1 MKKNLTQRGFTL
13 VELAIVMVIIGL
25 ILGGVLKGQSMIES
39 ARINKIYGDYKNI
52 SAAYYTY
59 YDRYNFFPGDDST
72 ASARWAGVSNGNA
85 NGVVNGGWN
94 TANDALESRIL
105 WQQLR
110 QAEMIA
116 GSGFAQP
123 LNVFGGMIGIQNN
136 IYNMTGS
143 VMCFGNINGE
153 RAAVIDTKH
162 DDGVRNTG
170 TIQGNIGAGAYDPV
184 TLYNLCF
191 RI

>member
-1 MKKNLTQRGFTL
+1 MKNNLTQRGFTL

-85 NGVVNGGWN
+85 GGNIGGGWN
-94 TANDALESRIL
+94 STNDADESRII

-110 QAEMIA
+110 AADMLA
-116 GSGFAQP
+116 GSGFTQP
-123 LNVFGGMIGIQNN
+123 VNAFGGNIGIQNA
-136 IYNMTGS
+136 IFGMTGG
-143 VMCFGNINGE
+143 VMCFGGINGE
-153 RAAVIDTKH
+153 RASIIDTKN
-162 DDGVRNTG
+162 DDGVLSTG
-170 TIQGNIGAGAYDPV
+170 TIRGAAAGTAYV
-184 TLYNLCF
+184 AATNYTLCF
-191 RI
+191 RL